1 MQQPKVVYAFF
12 NLGTGEILLILLVVL
27 LLFGAKRLPE
37 LARGLGKG
45 INEFRDAVDDSKK
58 NIMDETKHE
67 ARENPEKN
75 KNDNIESE

>member
-1 MQQPKVVYAFF
+1 MFLYAFF

-45 INEFRDAVDDSKK
+45 INEFWDAVDGSKK
-58 NIMDETKHE
+58 QIMDEIE
-67 ARENPEKN
+67 PASDE
-75 KNDNIESE
+75 ESENGKNTVTESEE